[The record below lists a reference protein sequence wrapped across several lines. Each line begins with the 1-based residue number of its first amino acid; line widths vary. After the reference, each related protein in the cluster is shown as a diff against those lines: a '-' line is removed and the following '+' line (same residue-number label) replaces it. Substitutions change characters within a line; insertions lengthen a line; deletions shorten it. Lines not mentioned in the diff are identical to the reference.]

1 MDLKSLKNVIIAQ
14 LSKFG
19 IKQEKATLF
28 ILMILS
34 FIMFFYKLGAP
45 SLFETDEVI
54 YSQVA
59 REIVR
64 TGDWITLHLFS
75 KEWFIHPPF
84 YMWLTALSSFIFGFS
99 EFNARLWNAV
109 FAIGLVYVTYL
120 LGKKMFRDGVGLLA
134 GFILA
139 TSLQYILQA
148 RVAVF
153 DIPLVFFE
161 MLSLLFFFFWLEDK
175 LSKYYYLFFLSM
187 GLAVLMKGP
196 VGVALPLI
204 AVITYLAI
212 SGNLKALFNFRMIP
226 GLAIAYL
233 AGGTW
238 YTAEIMMHGRGFID
252 SVIGF
257 YVAGRY
263 LTAIE
268 SHYGPWY
275 FYIPVVII
283 GFTPWICFLPYSIT
297 YQWKNRGDTDNLFSV
312 LWMGTVLLFFSL
324 AGTKLPGYIMS
335 LYPLAAISISKMI
348 QDYFSGE
355 NSGLQLLIPRTYK
368 TLAVFSAVLIVIGAL
383 LKVFQFPEIYDRFLV
398 DVNIMLTLIGT
409 GGIIASLWFF
419 KRRDSAS
426 PIIVMV
432 VTMLVVSIYTASCT
446 MVNLDR
452 FKPMKAISQK
462 INSQYMSSEVIIG
475 YKVLENS
482 SFMHYLD
489 KPIIWVGNIID
500 LREQLKRPE
509 KILLI
514 TNEKDFLGLGHDNR
528 KSLFLV
534 YKAGDMVLLSNQK

>member
-1 MDLKSLKNVIIAQ
+1 
-14 LSKFG
+14 
-19 IKQEKATLF
+19 
-28 ILMILS
+28 
-34 FIMFFYKLGAP
+34 
-45 SLFETDEVI
+45 
-54 YSQVA
+54 
-59 REIVR
+59 
-64 TGDWITLHLFS
+64 
-75 KEWFIHPPF
+75 
-84 YMWLTALSSFIFGFS
+84 
-99 EFNARLWNAV
+99 
-109 FAIGLVYVTYL
+109 
-120 LGKKMFRDGVGLLA
+120 
-134 GFILA
+134 
-139 TSLQYILQA
+139 
-148 RVAVF
+148 
-153 DIPLVFFE
+153 
-161 MLSLLFFFFWLEDK
+161 
-175 LSKYYYLFFLSM
+175 
-187 GLAVLMKGP
+187 
-196 VGVALPLI
+196 
-204 AVITYLAI
+204 
-212 SGNLKALFNFRMIP
+212 
-226 GLAIAYL
+226 
-233 AGGTW
+233 
-238 YTAEIMMHGRGFID
+238 
-252 SVIGF
+252 
-257 YVAGRY
+257 
-263 LTAIE
+263 
-268 SHYGPWY
+268 
-275 FYIPVVII
+275 
-283 GFTPWICFLPYSIT
+283 
-297 YQWKNRGDTDNLFSV
+297 
-312 LWMGTVLLFFSL
+312 
-324 AGTKLPGYIMS
+324 
-335 LYPLAAISISKMI
+335 MI

-489 KPIIWVGNIID
+489 KPVIWVGNITE

-528 KSLFLV
+528 RSLFLV